1 MAYVKINTKEIVDLC
16 KELATLSSKYNNKL
30 TSFYERINAIDGK
43 TNEWTG
49 EDAKKYISSINT
61 NKKAYELIG
70 TTLRQYSDLLTEYA
84 TNVDLLCSVNKI
96 E

>member
-1 MAYVKINTKEIVDLC
+1 MAYVKINTKKRQSIC

-49 EDAKKYISSINT
+49 EDTKKYISNINN
-61 NKKAYELIG
+61 NKKLMNLQELH
-70 TTLRQYSDLLTEYA
+70 
-84 TNVDLLCSVNKI
+84 
-96 E
+96 